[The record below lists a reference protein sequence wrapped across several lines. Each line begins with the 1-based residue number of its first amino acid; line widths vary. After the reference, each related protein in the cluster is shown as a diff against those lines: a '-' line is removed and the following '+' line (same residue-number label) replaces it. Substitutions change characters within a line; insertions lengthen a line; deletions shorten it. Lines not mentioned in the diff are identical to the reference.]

1 MNSESAAVRWLAAQ
15 PGNFLAK
22 LRSSVDAA
30 KLSDYA
36 DAHVSDL
43 SPHLSDWTK
52 KDLLAAIGYDPLKG
66 GGSELKSAQA
76 SISAPLE
83 SGHQPKNYQIEPAQE
98 TVTAFKELLASKG
111 LAYFVSWRWEGW
123 RKFGIIGVRPA
134 GQSQALAPAVDR
146 EEFAR
151 STSRF
156 TAADRVIGKVRTG
169 SPKHLA
175 ISALSRRLASQSRP
189 PVACGDDLEGKP

>member
-15 PGNFLAK
+15 PGNLLAK

-43 SPHLSDWTK
+43 SPHLADWTE
-52 KDLLAAIGYDPLKG
+52 KDLLAAIGYDPLKAG
-66 GGSELKSAQA
+66 ASELEPAQV
-76 SISAPLE
+76 STSAPTDLAHRP
-83 SGHQPKNYQIEPAQE
+83 GYQLEPAQE
-98 TVTAFKELLASKG
+98 TVAAFKELLASKG
-111 LAYFVSWRWEGW
+111 LSYFVSWRWEGW

-134 GQSQALAPAVDR
+134 GQAQALAPAVDR

-175 ISALSRRLASQSRP
+175 ISALSRRLASQSRTQ
-189 PVACGDDLEGKP
+189 VACCDELRGNP